1 MEPSGTC
8 CHAGPSFRPRGF
20 SPPRRV
26 APPEVRGLVASRCR
40 PWGSSGFRLGAWL
53 ALPASPPMLRPP
65 ELFSAHKAGPASPQ
79 ASFPLGVTTCV
90 PVWPGVAVFRALL
103 RVSVRDTPPPLP
115 AALVRCSPGLPVS
128 GASCPPFVP
137 IPRRPRSTRWS
148 LGWLLVGLRLPPER
162 GFFPPTGSR
171 PRRWSSGAS
180 ARCSRWLVRSDREVD
195 RAALRGARF
204 SPLRGPEGSN
214 FTQTLRRRSSRG
226 PHAAGVPPA
235 RGRHDSFFYCYA
247 VHRAPVAS
255 PRGAMRRSVRDTA
268 TSASEGLRAMP
279 ASCLPA
285 AAESDPGANPGSS
298 SLPPDGQ
305 ARPGS
310 VRPAS
315 ADRAVPSFQTLCGA
329 GVAACLAFCSPSSGV
344 PPTTPLRPFA
354 PSGRDRRPS
363 RRAAAAGHQGAYRMS
378 SPTFSR
384 LQRSR
389 W

>member
-8 CHAGPSFRPRGF
+8 CQAGPSFRPRGF
-20 SPPRRV
+20 SPPRRF

-79 ASFPLGVTTCV
+79 ASFPLGVTTCF

-148 LGWLLVGLRLPPER
+148 LGWLLAGVWPPPER

-235 RGRHDSFFYCYA
+235 RGRHDLVVRLSRRPPGSGGLPEGSDA
-247 VHRAPVAS
+247 AQRSGHRDVS
-255 PRGAMRRSVRDTA
+255 LRGPPHD
-268 TSASEGLRAMP
+268 ASELPAGSRRVRPRRQPGFVLPPARWAGSTGLRAP
-279 ASCLPA
+279 RFRGP
-285 AAESDPGANPGSS
+285 
-298 SLPPDGQ
+298 
-305 ARPGS
+305 
-310 VRPAS
+310 
-315 ADRAVPSFQTLCGA
+315 
-329 GVAACLAFCSPSSGV
+329 
-344 PPTTPLRPFA
+344 
-354 PSGRDRRPS
+354 
-363 RRAAAAGHQGAYRMS
+363 RRALFPDPMRCRRRRLPRILLAVVGRS
-378 SPTFSR
+378 SDDTTEAVRAIRP
-384 LQRSR
+384 
-389 W
+389 